1 MQLGPPPTGL
11 GDAPDIATA
20 LRRAGEVLGH
30 RPLLTVLTAERRDEQ
45 SAASLAQ
52 WAAKGAHL
60 LEADLLAEPGDVLT
74 LDAPLGWPSV
84 TVLLAAWWA
93 GLTVALGSHEQPR
106 IAIVQEG
113 RTAPTGAEEVLWLGS
128 MIDGG
133 LASPTTGEP
142 WTTACQGFPDQPPR
156 PHAAAERPAVIAGP
170 ITHDQGALL
179 ALARSMG
186 TEGTLGVQLAD
197 DEPTPPQRC
206 IVEVTAAA
214 VRPLLAGRPTVLAQG
229 VDRSAAAGERV
240 AAWW

>member
-1 MQLGPPPTGL
+1 VQLGPPPTGL

-30 RPLLTVLTAERRDEQ
+30 RPLLNVLTAERRDEQ

-60 LEADLLAEPGDVLT
+60 LEADLLAEPGDVMT

-93 GLTVALGSHEQPR
+93 GLTVALGSHERAR
-106 IAIVQEG
+106 IAVVQEG
-113 RTAPTGAEEVLWLGS
+113 RAAPTGAEEVLWLGTT
-128 MIDGG
+128 IDG
-133 LASPTTGEP
+133 APVSSTSGEP
-142 WTTACQGFPDQPPR
+142 WTSACQGFPDRPPQ

-170 ITHDQGALL
+170 ITRDQGALL

-186 TEGTLGVQLAD
+186 TQGTLGLQLTHD
-197 DEPTPPQRC
+197 QTPERR
-206 IVEVTAAA
+206 IAEVTAAA
-214 VRPLLAGRPTVLAQG
+214 VRPLLAGRPTVLMSG
-229 VDRSAAAGERV
+229 VDRATAAGERV